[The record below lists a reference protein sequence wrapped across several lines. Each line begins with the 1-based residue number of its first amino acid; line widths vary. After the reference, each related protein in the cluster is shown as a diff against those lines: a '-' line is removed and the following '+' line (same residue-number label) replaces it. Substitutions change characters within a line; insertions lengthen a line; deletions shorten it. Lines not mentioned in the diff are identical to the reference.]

1 MTPTFTLASLAPALP
16 EIYLAA
22 AICVVLLV
30 DVFAGKAAAR
40 ITPTLTLIT
49 LGVGAALTLAY
60 AQVSAPVELFSGM
73 YIADP
78 LGTLL
83 KLLCFLFVAV
93 ALLYSRHYLEARE
106 LAKGEYYV
114 LVLSA
119 VLGIFVMISAG
130 SLLTMYMGIELLALS
145 LYALVATDRD
155 SGVAAE
161 SAMKYFVLGA
171 IASGCLL
178 YGMSLVYG
186 LSGTLLFS
194 ELAVSLQGEPSL
206 GLIMGVVFVVVGI
219 AFKFGAVPFHMW
231 VPDVYHGAPSAVTL
245 FVATAPKIASFALAF
260 RLLAGGLG
268 NIVDTWAQMLAILA
282 VLSALLGNVIAI
294 AQTNL
299 KRMLAYSAIGNVG
312 FILLGF
318 VAGTEQGY
326 EAALYYTITYVIMT
340 LGSFGVILLAGRRG
354 FEADELD
361 DYKGLHARDPLLA
374 LMMMMLMF
382 STAGIPP
389 FVGFW
394 AKLQIFEALWAS
406 NHLALV
412 VFAAAVSVIG
422 VFYYLRVVKL
432 MYFDAPNASAPP
444 AESHPGVR
452 LALGLNALA
461 VLVLG
466 LFPESLLSLC
476 EQVLG

>member
-1 MTPTFTLASLAPALP
+1 MTPTLTLESVLPALP
-16 EIYLAA
+16 EIYLAIA
-22 AICVVLLV
+22 VCVVLLV
-30 DVFAGKAAAR
+30 DVFAGRAAPR
-40 ITPTLTLIT
+40 VTPTLTL
-49 LGVGAALTLAY
+49 LVLAAGAALLLAF
-60 AQVSAPVELFSGM
+60 AQVPSTVELFSGM
-73 YIADP
+73 YVTDP
-78 LGTLL
+78 LANLL
-83 KLLCFLFVAV
+83 KLFAMLFVAV
-93 ALLYSRHYLEARE
+93 ALLYSRHYLEARG
-106 LAKGEYYV
+106 LLKGEYYV
-114 LVLSA
+114 LVLTA
-119 VLGIFVMISAG
+119 LLGIFVMTSAG
-130 SLLTMYMGIELLALS
+130 SLLTLYIGVELLALS
-145 LYALVATDRD
+145 LYALVAFDRD
-155 SGVAAE
+155 NGVAAE

-186 LSGTLLFS
+186 LGGSLLFS
-194 ELAVSLQGEPSL
+194 ELAVALQGPASL
-206 GLIMGVVFVVVGI
+206 GLIMGVVFLVVGV

-231 VPDVYHGAPSAVTL
+231 VPDVYHGAPSSVTL

-260 RLLAGGLG
+260 RLLAGGLEG
-268 NIVDTWAQMLAILA
+268 ISESWTQMLAIVA
-282 VLSALLGNVIAI
+282 VLSTLVGNVVAI

-326 EAALYYTITYVIMT
+326 EAALYYTIAYVIMT
-340 LGSFGVILLAGRRG
+340 LGSFGVILLASRAG

-361 DYKGLHARDPLLA
+361 HFKGLHARDPLLA
-374 LMMMMLMF
+374 LMMMCLMF

-394 AKLQIFEALWAS
+394 AKLQIFEALWTS
-406 NHLALV
+406 DHLALV

-422 VFYYLRVVKL
+422 VFYYLRVVKI
-432 MYFDAPNASAPP
+432 MYFDAPGDLPT
-444 AESHPGVR
+444 AERHTGVR

-466 LFPESLLSLC
+466 LFPQSLLSLC
-476 EQVLG
+476 EQVLS